1 MEKCLDFLLQCAK
14 SYENLLNYKYH
25 FVIARKG
32 VCREFSIIF
41 QKSDFHHLAGLHKL
55 TDKRSLQHGSREVLF
70 NSILQSK
77 YDMNYLQSSF
87 HFDEMKDRLFALDN
101 LEKLLDSENLV
112 FKYNE
117 NVRVSSSIKSDYL
130 IEGEVNSQTL
140 FLFLASR
147 EKSLEN
153 EQICRSFFPKS
164 NIDYSIGQPNYTLLK
179 KEKIRIDN
187 STVVFTYER
196 KYN

>member
-70 NSILQSK
+70 DSILQSK
-77 YDMNYLQSSF
+77 FDMNYLQSSF

-112 FKYNE
+112 ALTPAVK
-117 NVRVSSSIKSDYL
+117 VRHPNHWTARDVPSVPS
-130 IEGEVNSQTL
+130 L
-140 FLFLASR
+140 F
-147 EKSLEN
+147 
-153 EQICRSFFPKS
+153 CP
-164 NIDYSIGQPNYTLLK
+164 TLLLH
-179 KEKIRIDN
+179 R
-187 STVVFTYER
+187 SPPVSLLSLSLSHPQPTLHTHTHTTSL
-196 KYN
+196 

>member
-1 MEKCLDFLLQCAK
+1 
-14 SYENLLNYKYH
+14 
-25 FVIARKG
+25 
-32 VCREFSIIF
+32 
-41 QKSDFHHLAGLHKL
+41 
-55 TDKRSLQHGSREVLF
+55 
-70 NSILQSK
+70 
-77 YDMNYLQSSF
+77 MNYLQSSF